1 MGKISNNDIMCKYIF
16 IFMYIFI
23 NELDYGYI
31 LCIRLGL
38 MILLTII
45 ILLSMTTTSII
56 NHHTIDAAL

>member
-1 MGKISNNDIMCKYIF
+1 
-16 IFMYIFI
+16 MYIFI
-23 NELDYGYI
+23 YELDYGYI